1 MTRKELDFAVFCIEN
16 VAERLGVSGDVVY
29 RKLAEM
35 SDLLDGY
42 IIAYYDSL
50 HTQGKEYIVDDILEI
65 MEKEGVLCYTYK
77 RARSQMVSEIQT

>member
-29 RKLAEM
+29 RKLTET

-42 IIAYYDSL
+42 IITYYDSL
-50 HTQGKEYIVDDILEI
+50 HTQGKRRKTWERLVEL
-65 MEKEGVLCYTYK
+65 GLL
-77 RARSQMVSEIQT
+77 

>member
-29 RKLAEM
+29 RKLTET

-42 IIAYYDSL
+42 IITYYDSL

-65 MEKEGVLCYTYK
+65 MEKEGVL
-77 RARSQMVSEIQT
+77 

>member
-29 RKLAEM
+29 RKLTET

-50 HTQGKEYIVDDILEI
+50 HTQGKEYIVDDILEV
-65 MEKEGVLCYTYK
+65 MEKEGVL
-77 RARSQMVSEIQT
+77 

>member
-1 MTRKELDFAVFCIEN
+1 MIRKELDFAVFCIEN

-29 RKLAEM
+29 QKLTET

-50 HTQGKEYIVDDILEI
+50 HTQGKEYIVDDILEV
-65 MEKEGVLCYTYK
+65 MEKEGVL
-77 RARSQMVSEIQT
+77 

>member
-29 RKLAEM
+29 RKLTEA

-65 MEKEGVLCYTYK
+65 MENEGGL
-77 RARSQMVSEIQT
+77 

>member
-16 VAERLGVSGDVVY
+16 VAERLGVSGDIVY
-29 RKLAEM
+29 RKLTET

-65 MEKEGVLCYTYK
+65 MEKEGVL
-77 RARSQMVSEIQT
+77 

>member
-29 RKLAEM
+29 RKLTET

-65 MEKEGVLCYTYK
+65 MEKEGVL
-77 RARSQMVSEIQT
+77 